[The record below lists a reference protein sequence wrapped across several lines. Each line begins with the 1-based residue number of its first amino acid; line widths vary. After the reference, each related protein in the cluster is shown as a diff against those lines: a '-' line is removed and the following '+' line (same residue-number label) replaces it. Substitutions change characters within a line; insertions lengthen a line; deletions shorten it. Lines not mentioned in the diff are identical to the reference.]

1 MSTIQALQRLVK
13 GTTPARLSAAST
25 RPLHALPAL
34 LPCRSNTPPTSSA
47 AGRPRPGVFSE
58 GLAEGQQPVPW
69 VGNVRGG
76 KRPHAWADVGGEV
89 KGKELQAAG
98 GGSGHTLAARSVE
111 ELDLEGKQWRA
122 RL

>member
-1 MSTIQALQRLVK
+1 MSVSVNYTSFTKTREGNKTCQALGGVH
-13 GTTPARLSAAST
+13 TAAS
-25 RPLHALPAL
+25 RAA
-34 LPCRSNTPPTSSA
+34 RTPPTSSA

-58 GLAEGQQPVPW
+58 GLAEGQEPVPW

-111 ELDLEGKQWRA
+111 ELDLEGKQRRA